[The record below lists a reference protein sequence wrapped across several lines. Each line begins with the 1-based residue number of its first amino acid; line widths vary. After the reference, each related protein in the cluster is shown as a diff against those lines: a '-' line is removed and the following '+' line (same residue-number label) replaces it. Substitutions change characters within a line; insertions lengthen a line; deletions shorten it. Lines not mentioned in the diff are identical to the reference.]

1 MEIREARINAELTQK
16 EMSELTT
23 IPLRTIEEWER
34 ERRKPPKY
42 VKFFVVDYLKRFRR
56 IKKIKGIKIQKK

>member
-23 IPLRTIEEWER
+23 IPRRTIEDWER
-34 ERRKPPKY
+34 GKSKPPKY
-42 VKFFVVDYLKRFRR
+42 VKFFVVDYLKRLKH
-56 IKKIKGIKIQKK
+56 IKKIKKIKIQKK